1 MTYFLTLE
9 DVTELGIAMMAE
21 EDADFLIADAGLLD
35 SALMRPQASAFG
47 EPAYPTVLVQA
58 AALMHSL
65 TRNDALVDG
74 NKRMEWAATKLFL
87 RFNDL
92 ALRAPSPEVGERFVL
107 DVVDGSLLV
116 PEIAERLASWSTPI

>member
-1 MTYFLTLE
+1 VTYFLTLE
-9 DVTELGIAMMAE
+9 DVTELGIALMAE
-21 EDADFLIADAGLLD
+21 EDTDFLIADAGLLD

-47 EPAYPTVLVQA
+47 EPAYPTVLVKA

-65 TRNDALVDG
+65 TRNHALVDG

>member
-9 DVTELGIAMMAE
+9 DVTELGIALMAE
-21 EDADFLIADAGLLD
+21 EDTDFLIADAGLLD
-35 SALMRPQASAFG
+35 SALMRPQASVFG

-65 TRNDALVDG
+65 TRNHALVDG

-92 ALRAPSPEVGERFVL
+92 ALRAPSPEVGERFFL